1 MKHLSKY
8 FAVALSALFM
18 ASCQQPDFKVSEAEA
33 TKAINSITASFI
45 DDTSEENH
53 FKSEIDYDN
62 HVITI
67 VFPYT
72 YPANT
77 KYNLTEDDLKK
88 VKVVANLDDNC
99 FIEPSILIMDLTQDN
114 IITVINQKKERT
126 DYIVRGEIR
135 KSNACAVT
143 AFKLVD
149 ENLVGVVNEST
160 KVISIIKDGAPAKQL
175 AEVELSF
182 GATITG
188 TDPTKVACDYS
199 KDVKFTVT
207 AQDGKT
213 TAEYTV
219 KVQLPSTLEKGMRP
233 GSGKILWNN
242 KIVDTYAPATP
253 LMMTSMAVI
262 KDYIV
267 LNTRNE
273 DMMVVN
279 RKTGAKEGTIKL
291 PFKSSLGN
299 FKATG
304 DSSDNILV
312 TNLDSKE
319 IVVYRIKGING
330 TPTEYIRYNVGGKSY
345 GRGISVIGSLD
356 KDAVITMPRYEDAGW
371 YFLRWTVTGGVLNT
385 EPELVTINSSVS
397 AGGWVYNCDVVA
409 TDPSNPKSDY
419 FVNSYAKLTGGTTA
433 NVDRGTI
440 WIDGATNKDKC
451 HSPYTSSNWVR
462 NALDY
467 VKFNGVG
474 YLIANSVNSFTWGAD
489 DMIYLYD
496 LGDANLDN
504 IVWKSEVGIYGSMSS
519 INQANGN
526 ACSDVALRLSDNGYY
541 MYAYFFFAGGQLV
554 CVQFDCLDM

>member
-99 FIEPSILIMDLTQDN
+99 SIEPSILIMDLTQDN
-114 IITVINQKKERT
+114 LITVINQKKERT

-143 AFKLVD
+143 AFKLID

-160 KVISIIKDGAPAKQL
+160 KVISIIKDEAPAKQL

-182 GATITG
+182 GASITG
-188 TDPTKVACDYS
+188 NDPTKVACDYS

-253 LMMTSMAVI
+253 LLMTSMAVI

-356 KDAVITMPRYEDAGW
+356 EDAVITMPRFEDAGW

-385 EPELVTINSSVS
+385 EPELVTINSSVN

-467 VKFNGVG
+467 VNFNGVG

-504 IVWKSEVGIYGSMSS
+504 IVWKSEVGIYGSMNN
-519 INQANGN
+519 ITQANGN
-526 ACSDVALRLSDNGYY
+526 AFSDVALRLSDNGYY

-554 CVQFDCLDM
+554 CLQFDCLDM

>member
-62 HVITI
+62 HGITI

-160 KVISIIKDGAPAKQL
+160 KVISIIKDEAPAKQL

-356 KDAVITMPRYEDAGW
+356 KDAVITMPRFEDAGW

-385 EPELVTINSSVS
+385 EPELVTINSSVN

-504 IVWKSEVGIYGSMSS
+504 IVWKSEVGIYGSMSN

>member
-135 KSNACAVT
+135 KSNACVVT

-160 KVISIIKDGAPAKQL
+160 KVISIIKDEAPAKQL

-504 IVWKSEVGIYGSMSS
+504 IVWKSEVGIYGSMSN

>member
-160 KVISIIKDGAPAKQL
+160 KVISIIKDEAPAKQL

-219 KVQLPSTLEKGMRP
+219 KVQLPSILEKGMRP

>member
-114 IITVINQKKERT
+114 LITVINQKKERT

-160 KVISIIKDGAPAKQL
+160 KVISIIKDEAPAKQL

-356 KDAVITMPRYEDAGW
+356 KDAVITMPRFEDAGW

-385 EPELVTINSSVS
+385 EPELVTINSSVN

-433 NVDRGTI
+433 SEDRGTI

-504 IVWKSEVGIYGSMSS
+504 IVWKSEAGIYGSMSN
-519 INQANGN
+519 ITQANGN

>member
-160 KVISIIKDGAPAKQL
+160 KVISIIKDEAPAKQL

-213 TAEYTV
+213 TSEYTV

-504 IVWKSEVGIYGSMSS
+504 IVWKSEVGIYGSMSN

>member
-1 MKHLSKY
+1 M
-8 FAVALSALFM
+8 
-18 ASCQQPDFKVSEAEA
+18 
-33 TKAINSITASFI
+33 
-45 DDTSEENH
+45 
-53 FKSEIDYDN
+53 
-62 HVITI
+62 ITI

-160 KVISIIKDGAPAKQL
+160 KVISIIKDEAPAKQL

-356 KDAVITMPRYEDAGW
+356 KDAVITMPRFEDAGW

-385 EPELVTINSSVS
+385 EPELVTINSSVN

>member
-160 KVISIIKDGAPAKQL
+160 KVISIIKDEAPAKQL

-356 KDAVITMPRYEDAGW
+356 KDAVITMPRFEDAGW

>member
-160 KVISIIKDGAPAKQL
+160 KVISIIKDEAPAKQL

-356 KDAVITMPRYEDAGW
+356 KDAVITMPRFEDAGW

-385 EPELVTINSSVS
+385 EPELVTINSSVNAS
-397 AGGWVYNCDVVA
+397 GWVYNCDVVA

-419 FVNSYAKLTGGTTA
+419 FVNSYAKLTGGTIA
-433 NVDRGTI
+433 SEDRGTI

-504 IVWKSEVGIYGSMSS
+504 IVWKSEAGIYGSMSN
-519 INQANGN
+519 ITQANGN

>member
-99 FIEPSILIMDLTQDN
+99 SIEPSILIMDLTKDN
-114 IITVINQKKERT
+114 PITVINQKKERI

-143 AFKLVD
+143 AFKLID
-149 ENLVGVVNEST
+149 EKLVGVINESA
-160 KVISIIKDGAPAKQL
+160 KVISIIKDEAPAKQL

-233 GSGKILWNN
+233 GSGKVLWST
-242 KIVDTYAPATP
+242 KIVDAYAPKSP
-253 LMMTSMAVI
+253 LMMSSMAVI
-262 KDYIV
+262 EDYIV

-273 DMMVVN
+273 NMIVVSS
-279 RKTGAKEGTIKL
+279 KTGQKVGSIQL

-319 IVVYRIKGING
+319 IVVYRIKGIDG
-330 TPTEYIRYNVGGKSY
+330 RPTEYIRYNVGGKSY
-345 GRGISVIGSLD
+345 GRGISITGSLD
-356 KDAVITMPRYEDAGW
+356 EDAIITMPRFEDAGW

-385 EPELVTINSSVS
+385 EPELVTINSSVNG
-397 AGGWVYNCDVVA
+397 GGWVYNCDIVA

-467 VKFNGVG
+467 VNFNGVG

-504 IVWKSEVGIYGSMSS
+504 IVWKSEIGIYGSMNN
-519 INQANGN
+519 ITQANGN
-526 ACSDVALRLSDNGYY
+526 AYSDVALRLSDNGYY

>member
-135 KSNACAVT
+135 KSKACAVT

-160 KVISIIKDGAPAKQL
+160 KVISIIKDEAPAKQL

-356 KDAVITMPRYEDAGW
+356 KDAVITMPRFEDAGW

-385 EPELVTINSSVS
+385 EPELVTINSSVN

-419 FVNSYAKLTGGTTA
+419 FVNSYAKLTGGTIA
-433 NVDRGTI
+433 SEDRGTI

-504 IVWKSEVGIYGSMSS
+504 IVWKSEAGIYGSMSN
-519 INQANGN
+519 ITQANGN

>member
-135 KSNACAVT
+135 KSKACAVT

-160 KVISIIKDGAPAKQL
+160 KVISIIKDEAPAKQL

-356 KDAVITMPRYEDAGW
+356 KDAVITMPRFEDAGW

-385 EPELVTINSSVS
+385 EPELVTINSSVN

-504 IVWKSEVGIYGSMSS
+504 IVWKSEVGIYGSMSN

>member
-160 KVISIIKDGAPAKQL
+160 KVISIIKDEAPAKQL

-242 KIVDTYAPATP
+242 KIVETYAPATP
-253 LMMTSMAVI
+253 LMMSSMAVI

-356 KDAVITMPRYEDAGW
+356 KDAVITMPRFEDAGW

-385 EPELVTINSSVS
+385 EPELVTINSSVN

-433 NVDRGTI
+433 SEDRGTI

-504 IVWKSEVGIYGSMSS
+504 IVWKSEAGIYGSMSN
-519 INQANGN
+519 ITQANGN

>member
-77 KYNLTEDDLKK
+77 KYNLTKDDLKK

-160 KVISIIKDGAPAKQL
+160 KVISIIKDEAPAKQL

>member
-33 TKAINSITASFI
+33 TKAINSITASFT

-160 KVISIIKDGAPAKQL
+160 KVISIIKDEAPAKQL

-319 IVVYRIKGING
+319 IVVYRIKGITG

-385 EPELVTINSSVS
+385 EPELVTINSSVN

-467 VKFNGVG
+467 VNFNGVG

>member
-160 KVISIIKDGAPAKQL
+160 KVISIIKDEAPAKQL

-219 KVQLPSTLEKGMRP
+219 KVQLPSTLEKGMRL

-356 KDAVITMPRYEDAGW
+356 KDAVITMPRFEDAGW

>member
-160 KVISIIKDGAPAKQL
+160 KVISIIKDEAPAKQL

-233 GSGKILWNN
+233 GSGKFLWNN

-356 KDAVITMPRYEDAGW
+356 KDAVITMPRFEDAGW
-371 YFLRWTVTGGVLNT
+371 YFLRWTVTDGVLNT
-385 EPELVTINSSVS
+385 EPELVTINSSVN

-504 IVWKSEVGIYGSMSS
+504 IVWKSEVGIYGSMSN

>member
-160 KVISIIKDGAPAKQL
+160 KVISIIKDEAPAKQL

-356 KDAVITMPRYEDAGW
+356 KDAVITMPRFEDAGW

-385 EPELVTINSSVS
+385 EPELVTINSSVN

-433 NVDRGTI
+433 SEDRGTI

-504 IVWKSEVGIYGSMSS
+504 IVWKSEVGIYGSMSN
-519 INQANGN
+519 ITQANGN

>member
-160 KVISIIKDGAPAKQL
+160 KVISIIKDEAPAKQL

-356 KDAVITMPRYEDAGW
+356 KDAVITMPRFEDAGW

-385 EPELVTINSSVS
+385 EPELVTINSSVN

-433 NVDRGTI
+433 SEDRGTI

-504 IVWKSEVGIYGSMSS
+504 IVCKSEAGIYGSMSN
-519 INQANGN
+519 ITQANGN

>member
-160 KVISIIKDGAPAKQL
+160 KVISIIKDEAPAKQL

-356 KDAVITMPRYEDAGW
+356 KDAVITMPRFEDAGW
-371 YFLRWTVTGGVLNT
+371 YFLRWTVTDGVLNT
-385 EPELVTINSSVS
+385 EPELVTINSSVN

-504 IVWKSEVGIYGSMSS
+504 IVWKSEAGIYGSMSN
-519 INQANGN
+519 ITQANGN

>member
-77 KYNLTEDDLKK
+77 KYNLTKDDLKK

-160 KVISIIKDGAPAKQL
+160 KVISIIKDEAPAKQL

-330 TPTEYIRYNVGGKSY
+330 TPTEYIRYNVGGNSY

-356 KDAVITMPRYEDAGW
+356 KDAVITMPRFGDAGW

-385 EPELVTINSSVS
+385 EPELVTINSSLN

-433 NVDRGTI
+433 SEDRGTI

-504 IVWKSEVGIYGSMSS
+504 IVWKSEAGIYGSMSN
-519 INQANGN
+519 ITQANGN

>member
-135 KSNACAVT
+135 KSKACAVT

-160 KVISIIKDGAPAKQL
+160 KVISIIKDEAPAKQL

-385 EPELVTINSSVS
+385 EPELVTINSSVN

>member
-45 DDTSEENH
+45 DDTSNENH

-67 VFPYT
+67 VLPYT

-88 VKVVANLDDNC
+88 VKVIANLDDNC
-99 FIEPSILIMDLTQDN
+99 SIEPPILIMDLTKDN
-114 IITVINQKKERT
+114 PITVINQKKERT

-143 AFKLVD
+143 SFKLVD
-149 ENLVGVVNEST
+149 ENLVGVINEST
-160 KVISIIKDGAPAKQL
+160 KIISIIKDEAPARQL

-188 TDPTKVACDYS
+188 NDPTKVACDYS

-356 KDAVITMPRYEDAGW
+356 EDAVITMPRFEDAGW

-385 EPELVTINSSVS
+385 EPELVTINSSVN

-451 HSPYTSSNWVR
+451 HSPYTYSNWVR

-504 IVWKSEVGIYGSMSS
+504 IVWKSELGIYGSMNN
-519 INQANGN
+519 IAQANGN
-526 ACSDVALRLSDNGYY
+526 AYSDVALRLSDNGYY

-554 CVQFDCLDM
+554 CLQFDCLDM

>member
-18 ASCQQPDFKVSEAEA
+18 ASCQQPDCKVAEAEA

-160 KVISIIKDGAPAKQL
+160 KVISIIKDEAPAKQL

-356 KDAVITMPRYEDAGW
+356 KDAVITMPRFEDAGW

-385 EPELVTINSSVS
+385 EPELVTINSSVN

>member
-135 KSNACAVT
+135 KSKACAVT

-160 KVISIIKDGAPAKQL
+160 KVISIIKDEAPAKQL

-356 KDAVITMPRYEDAGW
+356 KDAVITMPRFEDAGW

-385 EPELVTINSSVS
+385 EPELVTINSSVNV
-397 AGGWVYNCDVVA
+397 GGWVYNCDVVA

-504 IVWKSEVGIYGSMSS
+504 IVWKSEVGIYGSMSN

>member
-160 KVISIIKDGAPAKQL
+160 KVISIIKDEAPAKQL

-356 KDAVITMPRYEDAGW
+356 KDAVITMPRFEDAGW

-385 EPELVTINSSVS
+385 EPELVTINSSVN
-397 AGGWVYNCDVVA
+397 AGGRVYNCDVVA

-433 NVDRGTI
+433 SEDRGTI

-504 IVWKSEVGIYGSMSS
+504 IVWKSEAGIYGSMSN
-519 INQANGN
+519 ITQANGN

>member
-77 KYNLTEDDLKK
+77 KYNLTKDDLKK

-160 KVISIIKDGAPAKQL
+160 KVISIIKDEAPAKQL

-356 KDAVITMPRYEDAGW
+356 KDAVITMPRFEDAGW

-433 NVDRGTI
+433 SEDRGTI

-504 IVWKSEVGIYGSMSS
+504 IVWKSEAGIYGSMSN
-519 INQANGN
+519 ITQANGN

>member
-160 KVISIIKDGAPAKQL
+160 KVISIIKDEAPAKQL

-356 KDAVITMPRYEDAGW
+356 KDAVITMPRFEDAGW

-385 EPELVTINSSVS
+385 EPELVTINSSVN

-433 NVDRGTI
+433 SEDRGTI

-504 IVWKSEVGIYGSMSS
+504 IVWNSEAGIYGSMSN
-519 INQANGN
+519 ITQANGN

>member
-114 IITVINQKKERT
+114 LITVINQKKERT

-149 ENLVGVVNEST
+149 EKLVGVINEST
-160 KVISIIKDGAPAKQL
+160 KVISIIKDEAPAKQL

-182 GATITG
+182 GASITG

-219 KVQLPSTLEKGMRP
+219 KVQLPSILEKGMRP

-356 KDAVITMPRYEDAGW
+356 KDAVITMPRFEDAGW

-385 EPELVTINSSVS
+385 EPELVTINSSVN

-433 NVDRGTI
+433 SEDRGTI

-504 IVWKSEVGIYGSMSS
+504 IVWKSEAGIYGSMSN
-519 INQANGN
+519 ITQANGN

>member
-135 KSNACAVT
+135 KSNAFAVT

-160 KVISIIKDGAPAKQL
+160 KVISIIKDEAPAKQL

-356 KDAVITMPRYEDAGW
+356 KDAVITMPRFEDAGW

-385 EPELVTINSSVS
+385 EPELVTINSSVN

-504 IVWKSEVGIYGSMSS
+504 IVWKSEAGIYGSMSN
-519 INQANGN
+519 ITQANGN

>member
-77 KYNLTEDDLKK
+77 KYNLTKDDLKK

-160 KVISIIKDGAPAKQL
+160 KVISIIKDEAPAKQL

-356 KDAVITMPRYEDAGW
+356 KDAVITMPRFEDAGW

-385 EPELVTINSSVS
+385 EPELVTINSSLN

-433 NVDRGTI
+433 SEDRGTI

-504 IVWKSEVGIYGSMSS
+504 IVWKSEVGIYGSMSN

>member
-160 KVISIIKDGAPAKQL
+160 KVISIIKDEAPAKQL

-291 PFKSSLGN
+291 PVKSSLGN

-356 KDAVITMPRYEDAGW
+356 KDAVITMPRFEDAGW

-385 EPELVTINSSVS
+385 EPELVTINSSVN

-433 NVDRGTI
+433 SEDRGTI

-504 IVWKSEVGIYGSMSS
+504 IVWKSEAGIYGSMSN
-519 INQANGN
+519 ITQANGN

>member
-160 KVISIIKDGAPAKQL
+160 KVISIIKDEAPAKQL

-385 EPELVTINSSVS
+385 EPELVTINSSVN

-467 VKFNGVG
+467 VNFNGVG

>member
-160 KVISIIKDGAPAKQL
+160 KVISIIKDEAPAKQL

-267 LNTRNE
+267 QNTRNE

-356 KDAVITMPRYEDAGW
+356 KDAVITMPRFEDAGW

-385 EPELVTINSSVS
+385 EPELVTINSSVN

-433 NVDRGTI
+433 SEDRGTI

-504 IVWKSEVGIYGSMSS
+504 IVWKSEAGIYGSMSN
-519 INQANGN
+519 ITQANGN

>member
-135 KSNACAVT
+135 KSKACAVT

-160 KVISIIKDGAPAKQL
+160 KVISIIKDEAPAKQL

-356 KDAVITMPRYEDAGW
+356 KDAVITMPRFDDAGW

-385 EPELVTINSSVS
+385 EPELVTINSSVN

-433 NVDRGTI
+433 SEDRGTI

-504 IVWKSEVGIYGSMSS
+504 IVWKSEAGIYGSMSN
-519 INQANGN
+519 ITQANGN

>member
-160 KVISIIKDGAPAKQL
+160 KVISIIKDEAPAKQL

-356 KDAVITMPRYEDAGW
+356 KDAVITMPRFEDAGW

-385 EPELVTINSSVS
+385 EPELVTINSSVN

-433 NVDRGTI
+433 SEDRGTI

-504 IVWKSEVGIYGSMSS
+504 IVWKSEAGIYGSMSN
-519 INQANGN
+519 ITQANGN

-541 MYAYFFFAGGQLV
+541 MYAYFFFAGGQAAGDAGI
-554 CVQFDCLDM
+554 Q